1 MNKFVNELRQY
12 RHVLPRQTIST
23 LKGQALS
30 GDVDGAKKGLITA
43 LNKRQSKSEIFTNAH
58 RSARYIIK
66 NYKDTDYKTQFALS
80 LKGR

>member
-1 MNKFVNELRQY
+1 MNSFIKELKQY
-12 RHVLPRQTIST
+12 RHILSKQTIST
-23 LKGQALS
+23 LKGQAIA
-30 GDVDGAKKGLITA
+30 GDIVGATKGLATA

>member
-1 MNKFVNELRQY
+1 MNKFVNGLRQY

-80 LKGR
+80 LKCR